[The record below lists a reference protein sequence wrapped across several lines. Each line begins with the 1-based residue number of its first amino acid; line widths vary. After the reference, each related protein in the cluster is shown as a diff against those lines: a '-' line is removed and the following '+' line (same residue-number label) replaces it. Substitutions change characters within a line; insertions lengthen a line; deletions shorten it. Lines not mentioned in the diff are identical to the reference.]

1 MNKLV
6 ELFTDVDDFCKVF
19 IPQWHAYQVEQG
31 NIKRERACQMT
42 MAEIMT
48 VIILFHMS
56 YQRDF
61 KNFYKGYLARFHKKD
76 FPTLL
81 SYTRFLELMPRAVV
95 PLSSYFKTLKSS
107 DNDICFIDS
116 TSIKVCHNLRIP
128 RHKTFAGVAERGRG
142 TMGWYYGFKL
152 HLIINHKGEIIAAK
166 VTPANQHDTA
176 PVEELTQGIH
186 GTLYGDK
193 GYISSKLEQSL
204 SERGLKFITNVRCN
218 MKAKAIS
225 AWDKAMLSKRFIIET
240 VNDQLKNICQ
250 LEHSR
255 HRSLHG
261 LMLTVLGALI
271 AYSHKD
277 KKPSISVEELMA

>member
-1 MNKLV
+1 MDKLV
-6 ELFTDVDDFCKVF
+6 ELFTDVDDFCNVF
-19 IPQWHAYQVEQG
+19 LPQWYAYQVEQG
-31 NIKRERACQMT
+31 QIKRERACQMT

-56 YQRDF
+56 HQRDF

-95 PLSSYFKTLKSS
+95 PLSSYFKTLTSADS
-107 DNDICFIDS
+107 NICFIDS

-128 RHKTFAGVAERGRG
+128 RHKTFAGVAKRGRG

-152 HLIINHKGEIIAAK
+152 HLIINHRGEIVAAK
-166 VTPANQHDTA
+166 VTPANKHDTA
-176 PVEELTQGIH
+176 PVDELTQSLT

-193 GYISSKLEQSL
+193 GYISNKLEQSL
-204 SERGLKFITNVRCN
+204 SERGLKFVTNVRSN

-261 LMLTVLGALI
+261 LILTVLGALI
-271 AYSHKD
+271 AYSHKE
-277 KKPSISVEELMA
+277 KKPSITVDELMA

>member
-1 MNKLV
+1 M
-6 ELFTDVDDFCKVF
+6 
-19 IPQWHAYQVEQG
+19 PQWRSFQLEQG
-31 NIKRERACQMT
+31 QIKRERASQMS
-42 MAEIMT
+42 MSEIMT
-48 VIILFHMS
+48 IIILFHMS
-56 YQRDF
+56 NHRDF
-61 KNFYKGYLARFHKKD
+61 KNFYTGYVARFLKRD
-76 FPTLL
+76 FPNLL

-95 PLSSYFKTLKSS
+95 PLSSYFKTLKSTDS
-107 DNDICFIDS
+107 DICFIDS
-116 TSIKVCHNLRIP
+116 TSIKVCHNLRIR
-128 RHKTFAGVAERGRG
+128 RHKTFSGVAQRGRG

-152 HLIINHKGEIIAAK
+152 HLVINHKGEIVAAK

-176 PVEELTQGIH
+176 PVEELTEDIT

-204 SERGLKFITNVRCN
+204 AERGLRFITNVRSN

-261 LMLTVLGALI
+261 LLLTVLGALI
-271 AYSHKD
+271 AYSHK
-277 KKPSISVEELMA
+277 KNKPSITVEELMA

>member
-1 MNKLV
+1 MNKIV
-6 ELFTDVDDFCKVF
+6 ELFIDVDDFCQVF
-19 IPQWHAYQVEQG
+19 MPQWQSYLLEQG
-31 NIKRERACQMT
+31 QVKRTRACQMS

-56 YQRDF
+56 HHRDF

-76 FPTLL
+76 FPELL
-81 SYTRFLELMPRAVV
+81 SYTRFLELMPRAVA
-95 PLSSYFKTLKSS
+95 PLSSYFKTLKSTET
-107 DNDICFIDS
+107 DICFIDS

-128 RHKTFAGVAERGRG
+128 RHKTFAGVAQRGRG

-152 HLIINHKGEIIAAK
+152 HLIINHKGDIVAAQ
-166 VTPANQHDTA
+166 VTPANLHDTA
-176 PVEELTQGIH
+176 PVEALTQGLT

-193 GYISSKLEQSL
+193 GYISKRL
-204 SERGLKFITNVRCN
+204 SESLAARNVKFVTNVRSN
-218 MKAKAIS
+218 MKTRELS

-255 HRSLHG
+255 HRSWHG
-261 LMLTVLGALI
+261 LLLTVLGALI
-271 AYSHKD
+271 AYSHKEN
-277 KKPSISVEELMA
+277 KPSITVDELMA

>member
-6 ELFTDVDDFCKVF
+6 ELFCDVDDFCKVF
-19 IPQWHAYQVEQG
+19 LPQWHAYQIEQG
-31 NIKRERACQMT
+31 QIKRERACQMS

-56 YQRDF
+56 NQRDF

-81 SYTRFLELMPRAVV
+81 SYTRFLELMPRAVT
-95 PLSSYFKTLKSS
+95 PLSSYFKTLKST
-107 DNDICFIDS
+107 DCDICFIDS

-128 RHKTFAGVAERGRG
+128 RHKTFAGVAKRGRG
-142 TMGWYYGFKL
+142 TMGWYFGFKL

-166 VTPANQHDTA
+166 VTPANKQDTA
-176 PVEELTQGIH
+176 PVEELTQNLT

-204 SERGLKFITNVRCN
+204 SERGLKLVTNVRSN

-240 VNDQLKNICQ
+240 VIDQLKNICQ

-261 LMLTVLGALI
+261 MILTVLGALI
-271 AYSHKD
+271 AYSHKE
-277 KKPSISVEELMA
+277 KKPSISIDELMA

>member
-19 IPQWHAYQVEQG
+19 IPQWHSYQIEQG
-31 NIKRERACQMT
+31 QIKRERACQMS

-48 VIILFHMS
+48 IIVLFHMS
-56 YQRDF
+56 HHRDF
-61 KNFYKGYLARFHKKD
+61 KNFYKGYIARFHKKD

-95 PLSSYFKTLKSS
+95 PLSSYFKTLKSTDS
-107 DNDICFIDS
+107 NICFIDS

-128 RHKTFAGVAERGRG
+128 RHKTFADVAERGRG

-152 HLIINHKGEIIAAK
+152 HLIINHKGEIVAAK

-176 PVEELTQGIH
+176 PVEELTQGLN
-186 GTLYGDK
+186 GNLYGDK
-193 GYISSKLEQSL
+193 GYISNKLEQSL
-204 SERGLKFITNVRCN
+204 SERGVKLITNVRSN
-218 MKAKAIS
+218 MKAKVIS

-261 LMLTVLGALI
+261 LILTVLGALI
-271 AYSHKD
+271 AYSHKEN
-277 KKPSISVEELMA
+277 KPSITVSELMA